1 MNDAFTFV
9 FGLIATILA
18 IGPLA
23 VAAFLELRSKDSEQ
37 ES

>member
-1 MNDAFTFV
+1 MSEVFTFV

-23 VAAFLELRSKDSEQ
+23 IAAGLEIREKNSDAE
-37 ES
+37 